1 MNLKKITRKAL
12 MSCFFL
18 LMFAI
23 RPGFGKLDLENYD
36 IDRNGGWNRLTDEIR
51 NFKEVNY
58 GFELHCAGGKVKEA
72 DIYTK
77 ENKGLLTTAYIE

>member
-1 MNLKKITRKAL
+1 

-23 RPGFGKLDLENYD
+23 RPGFGKLNLENYD
-36 IDRNGGWNRLTDEIR
+36 MDKNGGWNRLTDEIL

-58 GFELHCAGGKVKEA
+58 GFELHCAGEKGKEVDGYIKE
-72 DIYTK
+72 D
-77 ENKGLLTTAYIE
+77 KGLVFTAFIE

>member
-1 MNLKKITRKAL
+1 

-23 RPGFGKLDLENYD
+23 RPGFGKLNLENYD
-36 IDRNGGWNRLTDEIR
+36 TDKNGGWNRLTDDIL
-51 NFKEVNY
+51 NFEEVNY
-58 GFELHCAGGKVKEA
+58 GFELHCAGEKAKEG

-77 ENKGLLTTAYIE
+77 ENKGLISTAFIY